1 MSMVFCRSCGKE
13 IHNTALACPHC
24 GAPQTATNPASLKFS
39 WMSIVAI
46 IVGGLGF
53 LASFDINPRDK
64 NEILGISLFCAFS
77 IILAGI
83 SLREGKPGRNLSI
96 VAITV
101 STIGLLICLGS
112 L

>member
-1 MSMVFCRSCGKE
+1 MSMVFCRGCGKE
-13 IHNTALACPHC
+13 IHNTAPACPHC
-24 GAPQTATNPASLKFS
+24 GASQTDTRPTSSKFS

-53 LASFDINPRDK
+53 LASFDFNPRDK
-64 NEILGISLFCAFS
+64 NEILGISLFCAIS
-77 IILAGI
+77 IVLAGI

-101 STIGLLICLGS
+101 SVIGLLVCLGS
-112 L
+112 F